1 MKSRT
6 FLILIVTFVS
16 GALNISLGAQS
27 APTTYAQYL
36 VNQTLAKHPDVLVL
50 ALHVTPPNRPD
61 NIIIASNI
69 GRIGKQADEDD
80 LRVIKTGK
88 YNLAVN
94 KNGDRFEVELP
105 LQDGNR
111 NTIGALGVVFPYK
124 PGDDTTR
131 RRQLAEQIRDEFRRR
146 IIDLAN
152 LVEAFPYDPQYS
164 SDTYGQKLI
173 GDAMDRHPQILI
185 LAMHVKPPKAE
196 DNVIIASN
204 FGRIGKKSDEGDL
217 MALKTGKDR
226 MEVNKSGDQFR
237 GQLVLRDVSGEPIG
251 TLALAIPYKH
261 GEDHALLL
269 KQAEKIRDE
278 LGRRTSNAG
287 NLMEPYPFVSQ
298 APTDS
303 YAQRLV
309 EETMVQHPELLILVM
324 HVTPPNGK
332 ENIIVASS
340 IGRLGKKADED
351 DMRVIE
357 TGKTNLEVNSV
368 GNRFEAELQLH
379 DRSGRVI
386 GALGTVFAYKDGDDK
401 ARFQKLA
408 ETIRGGI
415 EKKISSLEKLMEPV
429 R

>member
-6 FLILIVTFVS
+6 FLILIAAFVS

-124 PGDDTTR
+124 PGDDKTR
-131 RRQLAEQIRDEFRRR
+131 RQQQAEQIRDDLRRR

-152 LVEAFPYDPQYS
+152 LVEAYPYDPQYS

-173 GDAMDRHPQILI
+173 GDVMDRHPQILI
-185 LAMHVKPPKAE
+185 LAMHVTPPKAE

-217 MALKTGKDR
+217 VALKTGKDR
-226 MEVNKSGDQFR
+226 MEVNKNGEQFR

-251 TLALAIPYKH
+251 TLALAIPYKQ
-261 GEDHALLL
+261 GEDKALLL
-269 KQAEKIRDE
+269 KQAEEIRDE
-278 LGRRTSNAG
+278 LQRRTSNAG
-287 NLMEPYPFVSQ
+287 NLMEPYPFVSE

-309 EETMVQHPELLILVM
+309 EETMAQHPELLILVM

-332 ENIIVASS
+332 ENVIIGSS

-357 TGKTNLEVNSV
+357 TGKTNLEVNSG

-401 ARFQKLA
+401 ARFQKLG
-408 ETIRGGI
+408 ETIRDGI
-415 EKKISSLEKLMEPV
+415 EKRIPSLEKLMEPV